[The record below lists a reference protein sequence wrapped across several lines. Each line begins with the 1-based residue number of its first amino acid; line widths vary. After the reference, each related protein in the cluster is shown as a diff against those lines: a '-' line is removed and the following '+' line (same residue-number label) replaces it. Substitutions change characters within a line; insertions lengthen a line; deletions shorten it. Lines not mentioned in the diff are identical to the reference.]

1 MAFSAGNGNGRA
13 GTPRGRRSVSVGTLS
28 EMNVVPLVDVV
39 LVLLIIFMITAHV
52 MESGLEI
59 EVPAVKEVKDTTE
72 DLPQVQITQSGNL
85 YLNDQKININQLA
98 PEIEKRFK
106 NQKSVYLVG
115 DKRGHIDEFV
125 QVIYALSQAHFKVQ
139 VVTKLQELPKP

>member
-1 MAFSAGNGNGRA
+1 
-13 GTPRGRRSVSVGTLS
+13 
-28 EMNVVPLVDVV
+28 
-39 LVLLIIFMITAHV
+39 
-52 MESGLEI
+52 
-59 EVPAVKEVKDTTE
+59 
-72 DLPQVQITQSGNL
+72 VQITQSGNL